1 MPCGKHGFVNTF
13 CNNLFY
19 FSILFSCHL
28 ERFPA
33 VFENEPKGPL
43 PFCGAQYHQA
53 ILSAQRVKSAG
64 LLHKS
69 LTLSQ
74 TKMGCYKSLPH
85 QIRRVFERRN
95 AQKPEF
101 YGVRRFAKNRS
112 FTAFGVSRSE
122 IGIAGR
128 NVTVTPWSGC
138 DEMGLITGAIYGIL
152 SSMNRRLCR
161 LLSTCKNE

>member
-101 YGVRRFAKNRS
+101 YGVRRFAK
-112 FTAFGVSRSE
+112 
-122 IGIAGR
+122 R
-128 NVTVTPWSGC
+128 NTVTPWSGC

>member
-43 PFCGAQYHQA
+43 PFYGEQYHQA
-53 ILSAQRVKSAG
+53 ILERTARKKRGAPAQKSYTVTNEDG
-64 LLHKS
+64 LLQV
-69 LTLSQ
+69 T
-74 TKMGCYKSLPH
+74 PH
-85 QIRRVFERRN
+85 QIRRVFERRS
-95 AQKPEF
+95 KT
-101 YGVRRFAKNRS
+101 GVLRRSAFREAKLES
-112 FTAFGVSRSE
+112 PDATLPSHPGQGV
-122 IGIAGR
+122 
-128 NVTVTPWSGC
+128 T
-138 DEMGLITGAIYGIL
+138 MGLITGAIYGIL